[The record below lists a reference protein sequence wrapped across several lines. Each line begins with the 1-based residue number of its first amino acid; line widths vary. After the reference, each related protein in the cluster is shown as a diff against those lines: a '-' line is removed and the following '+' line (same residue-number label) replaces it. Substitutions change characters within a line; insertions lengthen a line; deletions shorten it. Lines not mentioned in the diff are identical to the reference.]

1 MRSKHKLDE
10 IDRQILRDLQADGRM
25 SNVDLAARIGISA
38 PPCLR
43 RVKALEESGAI
54 RGYHADI
61 NPQTLDY
68 NVTVFALVGLANH
81 GDQDLHGFSALIN
94 TWPMVREAYMMT
106 GEFDFMLRVVARD
119 WDHYQKFLIDT
130 VTASPNVAHV
140 KSSLTIRCVKSVPG
154 VPVEDNS
161 SVEAA

>member
-1 MRSKHKLDE
+1 MRSKHKLDD
-10 IDRQILRDLQADGRM
+10 IDRQILRDLQNDGRM

-61 NPQTLDY
+61 NPATLDY
-68 NVTVFALVGLANH
+68 NVTVFAHVALANH
-81 GDQDLHGFSALIN
+81 SDQDLHSFSALIN
-94 TWPMVREAYMMT
+94 TWPMVRDAYMMT
-106 GEFDFMLRVVARD
+106 GEFDFMLRIVARD

-140 KSSLTIRCVKSVPG
+140 KSSLTIRCVKALPG
-154 VPVEDNS
+154 VPVEDPKA
-161 SVEAA
+161 VED

>member
-1 MRSKHKLDE
+1 MRSKHKLDD
-10 IDRQILRDLQADGRM
+10 IDRQILRDLQQDGRM

-43 RVKALEESGAI
+43 RVKALEETGVI

-61 NPQTLDY
+61 NPTVLDY

-81 GDQDLHGFSALIN
+81 SDQDLHGFSALAN
-94 TWPMVREAYMMT
+94 SWPMVREAYMMT
-106 GEFDFMLRVVARD
+106 GEFDFMLKVVAKD

-130 VTASPNVAHV
+130 VTAAPNVAHV
-140 KSSLTIRCVKSVPG
+140 KSSLTIRCVKALPG
-154 VPVEDNS
+154 VPVDEPA
-161 SVEAA
+161 EAVD